1 MHLPLRRLLL
11 CSLAIAMVSTQT
23 TRADDPPRPETRS
36 LFDGKSLDGWIATDF
51 FEAGDVRVENGAIV
65 LEKGGPMTGVTT
77 TRRDLPRVNYELSYQ
92 AQRKAGADFFA
103 AATFPVGEGYLT
115 FVNGGWHGTISG
127 LSSINGSD
135 ASENGTST
143 SFQYKEGT
151 WYRFRVQVTADR
163 IRAYVD
169 DKKMIDV
176 VVSGYELRTRI
187 ESRPSQPFGFA
198 SYETTGLVR
207 DIAIR
212 PLSAS
217 ELDAMKVT
225 DEDQ

>member
-1 MHLPLRRLLL
+1 MPRLLALPLIA
-11 CSLAIAMVSTQT
+11 SLAIPFLSTAL
-23 TRADDPPRPETRS
+23 ADDPPAPKPRA
-36 LFDGKSLDGWIATDF
+36 LFDGKSLEGWTATDF
-51 FEAGDVRVENGAIV
+51 YKPGAVRVENGAIV
-65 LEKGGPMTGVTT
+65 LEKGNPMTGITT
-77 TRRDLPRVNYELSYQ
+77 TRRDLPKVNYELSYE
-92 AQRKAGADFFA
+92 AQRKQGPDFFA
-103 AATFPVGEGYLT
+103 AATFPVADGHLT

-143 SFQYKEGT
+143 SFQFKEGT
-151 WYRFRVQVTADR
+151 WYRFRLQVTADR

-169 DKKMIDV
+169 DKRIIDT

-187 ESRPSQPFGFA
+187 ESRPSQPLGFA

-207 DIAIR
+207 NIALR
-212 PLSAS
+212 PLTAS